1 MAQAKKAL
9 EKSSR
14 SAQTAKRIKSYHNF
28 IGGRWIPSSSDEWLE
43 NRNPADTRDVVGR
56 FPRSTEEDV
65 DEAVAAAAKAFD
77 GWRHTPAPRRAEILF
92 RVGEILI
99 RDKQKYTADMTR
111 EMGSIALTMQRV
123 KAVACTDSP
132 RPPRCRTSSRC
143 ACGNPSVCAA

>member
-43 NRNPADTRDVVGR
+43 NRNPADTRDAVGR
-56 FPRSTEEDV
+56 FPRSTDEDV

-77 GWRHTPAPRRAEILF
+77 GWRHAPAQRRAENLF
-92 RVGEILI
+92 GVCELLSRA
-99 RDKQKYTADMTR
+99 RQKY
-111 EMGSIALTMQRV
+111 
-123 KAVACTDSP
+123 
-132 RPPRCRTSSRC
+132 
-143 ACGNPSVCAA
+143 